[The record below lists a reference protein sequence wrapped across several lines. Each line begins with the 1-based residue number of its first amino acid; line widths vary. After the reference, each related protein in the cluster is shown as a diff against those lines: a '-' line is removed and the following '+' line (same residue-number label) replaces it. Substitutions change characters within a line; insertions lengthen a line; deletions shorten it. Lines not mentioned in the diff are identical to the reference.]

1 MNENDKLFLATIRK
15 MWLTDLEKENIK
27 IETDK
32 NKKYKWSYTIK
43 FQDRVLKKSN
53 HYFETE
59 ERAVDSAIDKSYELL
74 TEIYKEN
81 EKDIK

>member
-1 MNENDKLFLATIRK
+1 MNENDKLFLATVRK

-32 NKKYKWSYTIK
+32 NKKDKWNYTIR
-43 FQDRVLKKSN
+43 FQDRILKKSN

-59 ERAVDSAIDKSYELL
+59 ERAIDSAIDKSYELL
-74 TEIYKEN
+74 AEIYKEN